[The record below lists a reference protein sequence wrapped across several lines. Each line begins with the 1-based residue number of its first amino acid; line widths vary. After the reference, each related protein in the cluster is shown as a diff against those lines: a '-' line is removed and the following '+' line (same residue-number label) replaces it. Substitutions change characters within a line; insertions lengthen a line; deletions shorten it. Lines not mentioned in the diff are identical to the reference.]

1 METMSV
7 LLAHL
12 ETQKWKSRL
21 EVHPGGITGAK
32 NEEDLGFTVC
42 RYAHDIRGHAC
53 VRQPPPETPQI
64 PQR

>member
-7 LLAHL
+7 PLAHL
-12 ETQKWKSRL
+12 ETQNGNPDFKSVR
-21 EVHPGGITGAK
+21 ENYWSR